1 MCGGIALPGTALDGI
16 RAIRVPGE
24 GVVTVEN
31 LTAYHDCAGDNR
43 VYIYLGGFHNR
54 AKEKMLKYLYA
65 QNPQAAYFHKGDLDV
80 YGFAILESLKRE
92 RESLLNHW
100 KWMWRH

>member
-31 LTAYHDCAGDNR
+31 LTTYHDC
-43 VYIYLGGFHNR
+43 LEHNCK
-54 AKEKMLKYLYA
+54 AE
-65 QNPQAAYFHKGDLDV
+65 QETIEAA
-80 YGFAILESLKRE
+80 R
-92 RESLLNHW
+92 LL
-100 KWMWRH
+100 RGCE

>member
-31 LTAYHDCAGDNR
+31 LTTYHDC
-43 VYIYLGGFHNR
+43 LEHN
-54 AKEKMLKYLYA
+54 
-65 QNPQAAYFHKGDLDV
+65 
-80 YGFAILESLKRE
+80 
-92 RESLLNHW
+92 
-100 KWMWRH
+100 

>member
-1 MCGGIALPGTALDGI
+1 MCGGIALPGTALYGI

-24 GVVTVEN
+24 GVVIVEN

-43 VYIYLGGFHNR
+43 VYIYLGGFHNGP
-54 AKEKMLKYLYA
+54 KEKMLKCLYA
-65 QNPQAAYFHKGDLDV
+65 QNPQVAYFHKGDLDV